1 MLSANIKHK
10 EKDILIKKSKAVLVI
25 ISLSHDDINQDN
37 KYNLQLRSKSTWNF
51 VHQDTGFLSSLKI

>member
-1 MLSANIKHK
+1 MLSANIKKNTFYTKQTLDK
-10 EKDILIKKSKAVLVI
+10 EKQNCVSNNI
-25 ISLSHDDINQDN
+25 IEQN